1 MNDSTKTVG
10 FTEFQTTHFTKCS
23 EQQQGSWVQC
33 MKFQGNYSE
42 GNNTDYRVGLS
53 VVMEK

>member
-1 MNDSTKTVG
+1 MNNSTKTVG

-23 EQQQGSWVQC
+23 EQQHGSWVQC

-42 GNNTDYRVGLS
+42 GNNTDYRVA
-53 VVMEK
+53 